1 MQFTCIFRT
10 RPSLRAIGPISRG
23 FIAGAVFFWSPL
35 FFAQSAPAQESAL
48 DALKSAA
55 HASPNDPNAA
65 IAYGR
70 ALRRAGHL
78 NESNDELRR
87 GANLF
92 AGRTGAPAIALHVE
106 LARTAIAKREF
117 GQAMVQCKVVQDLT
131 GGAAEGHACAAEAH
145 LLWRR
150 ATEALDETKKSLAAD
165 KSNVDA
171 KIAEGNAFALQLQDA
186 ESEAAFKEAM
196 TLAPSDARP
205 HLGLARLYV
214 TTAKKDQ
221 ALVEMK
227 KAVELDPKN
236 PDANFEL
243 AKLLPTPAEAMPY
256 VETATRE
263 RPTFADA
270 LAYRAQLDLLVGKFP
285 DAKASATLALKLDP
299 QNPNMHVA
307 MGRALLAEGKID
319 DAANEGKAALAILGN
334 LASAKLL
341 VADAYAKKGEIDLAV
356 ENYQDAWGYDHTD
369 PTSLVNA
376 SIACH
381 LAGRDTS
388 AKAFGIKATQEFPA
402 WGPGWVALGDARV
415 GDKDFAGAKEAYT
428 KALQSQGP
436 VDTAAVQ
443 KKIAALK

>member
-1 MQFTCIFRT
+1 M
-10 RPSLRAIGPISRG
+10 
-23 FIAGAVFFWSPL
+23 FFGSVR
-35 FFAQSAPAQESAL
+35 SAPAQESAL

-70 ALRRAGHL
+70 ALRRAGHV
-78 NESNDELRR
+78 NESSDELRR

-92 AGRTGAPAIALHVE
+92 AGRTGPAAISLHVE

-150 ATEALDETKKSLAAD
+150 ASEALDETKKSLAAD
-165 KSNVDA
+165 KTNLDA
-171 KIAEGNAFALQLQDA
+171 KIAEGNALALQLQDA
-186 ESEAAFKEAM
+186 QAEAAFREAM

-205 HLGLARLYV
+205 HLGLARLFV
-214 TTAKKDQ
+214 ATAKKDQ
-221 ALVEMK
+221 ALPEMR
-227 KAVELDPKN
+227 KAVELDPKD

-243 AKLLPTPAEAMPY
+243 AKLVPTPVEALPY
-256 VETATRE
+256 AETATRE
-263 RPTFADA
+263 RPSFAEA

-285 DAKASATLALKLDP
+285 DAKSSATLALKLDP

-307 MGRALLAEGKID
+307 MGRALLAEGKVD

-341 VADAYAKKGEIDLAV
+341 IGDAYAKKGEIDLAV
-356 ENYQDAWGYDHTD
+356 ENYQDAWGYDHSD

-376 SIACH
+376 SVACH

-388 AKAFGIKATQEFPA
+388 AKAFGLKATQEFPT

-415 GDKDFAGAKEAYT
+415 GDKDFAGAKEAYAS
-428 KALQSQGP
+428 ALKSQGP